1 MNPARVSL
9 LTLGV
14 ADVSRSVAFYEGL
27 GWQVAERNG
36 DTIAFMTGEGI
47 VLALWDR
54 AEMIADGGEGDLP
67 AGSGSTAFAVNFA
80 SADDV
85 DAFYDRAV
93 AVGARPVKPPAK
105 VFWGGYSGNFRDPD
119 GHLWE
124 VAHNPFWR
132 LDETGRLDLTPQEA
146 PTPQVSSK
154 ED

>member
-14 ADVSRSVAFYEGL
+14 SDVPRSVTFYEAL
-27 GWQVAERNG
+27 GWRVAERNG
-36 DTIAFMTGEGI
+36 NTIAFMAGEAI

-54 AEMIADGGEGDLP
+54 AEMIADGGEGNLP
-67 AGSGSTAFAVNFA
+67 AGSGSAAFAVNFA
-80 SADDV
+80 CADEV
-85 DAFYDRAV
+85 DAFYGRAID
-93 AVGARPVKPPAK
+93 AGARTVKPPAK

-146 PTPQVSSK
+146 LTPQVSSK